1 MLVLQS
7 CPRGL
12 WVHKTRGEQSR
23 VLTVLGK
30 RSGFCRATLLCSLSL
45 SQLVPT
51 SGSRPATFSQ
61 SRAPNVLRE
70 QSLHAATPPSPC
82 GFSVIN
88 TSFCLPLPQVDDPDS
103 LVLLPERTF
112 LLFSAHSSTPAVT
125 AISRPYLPLATCP
138 EFFVILVETVNIHR
152 NQTQQNKLES
162 CGSHTNPHTL
172 ERNFCPSLLSGT
184 DHALMVCMATQAS
197 S

>member
-1 MLVLQS
+1 MQS
-7 CPRGL
+7 NSSLLLEFESAGSDIRKQTSHLLPVKGTKCAEGTEPACCNPSIPL
-12 WVHKTRGEQSR
+12 W
-23 VLTVLGK
+23 
-30 RSGFCRATLLCSLSL
+30 FLSH
-45 SQLVPT
+45 QYI
-51 SGSRPATFSQ
+51 F
-61 SRAPNVLRE
+61 
-70 QSLHAATPPSPC
+70 PS
-82 GFSVIN
+82 FR
-88 TSFCLPLPQVDDPDS
+88 LPLPQVDDPDS

-138 EFFVILVETVNIHR
+138 KFFVILVETVNIHR

>member
-45 SQLVPT
+45 SHLVPT

-70 QSLHAATPPSPC
+70 QSLHAATPPSSC
-82 GFSVIN
+82 GFSVIS
-88 TSFCLPLPQVDDPDS
+88 TSFHLSVFLFHR
-103 LVLLPERTF
+103 LMTRTPW
-112 LLFSAHSSTPAVT
+112 SC
-125 AISRPYLPLATCP
+125 YLKGL
-138 EFFVILVETVNIHR
+138 
-152 NQTQQNKLES
+152 S
-162 CGSHTNPHTL
+162 CS
-172 ERNFCPSLLSGT
+172 SLLT
-184 DHALMVCMATQAS
+184 LLLLL
-197 S
+197 